1 MVAMIEY
8 PELKEA
14 IDSLPPV
21 AQKELL
27 DFVSYLRYKHH
38 LDQAGSVVKLG
49 GLWADLDFDVSD
61 EDGRNLRRQLTL
73 PLASKV

>member
-1 MVAMIEY
+1 MIEY
-8 PELKEA
+8 PELEKV

-38 LDQAGSVVKLG
+38 LDQGGTVVKLG
-49 GLWADLDFDVSD
+49 GLWADVDFDVSD
-61 EDGRNLRRQLTL
+61 EDVRTLRRQLTL
-73 PLASKV
+73 QLASKA